1 MFKEQVRGSNMTVK
15 NVLDLFSGVALFLFG
30 MTLMGDS
37 LKKVA
42 GSSLE
47 LILYKLAGSP
57 LKGILL
63 GTGVTAVIQ
72 SSSATSVMVVGF
84 VNSGMMKIKQAIG
97 VIMGAII
104 GTSITGWIVSLSSI
118 ESSGSNVLSLLSTDT
133 LTAIIAIIGIGLR
146 MFSKHTKQKHIGEIM
161 LGFAVLMFGMKM
173 MSNSVAGLRNSEEF
187 INLLLNFSNPIIGIL
202 FGAGFTAIIQSASA
216 ACGILQALSA
226 TGAISFDVALPIL
239 MGIAIG
245 ASVPVI
251 ISSIGANIEAR
262 RSAWS
267 YLIID
272 VLGCSVVGILYYGL
286 SLFID
291 FGISGLILD
300 TFSIAL
306 VNTILR
312 IIMIVLLVPFIG
324 LIQKIAEKL
333 IKSDEEEDERYEE
346 DKLEER
352 FLDHPTIAIEQTR
365 IVLNQMSEIVRN
377 NIFRACEIVRDF
389 DEKKYKKVY
398 NKEEVVDKYCDKI
411 GTYLVKITRREL
423 DRQQNTDVS
432 KYLQVIGDLE
442 RISDHA
448 VNIADGAKKMVEE
461 KIKFSKT
468 ADEEIKT
475 LVIAIQDMAV
485 ITMEALLNNDDN
497 LAIKIGP
504 FEQLIDD
511 IVDKMKDNHIER
523 IRQGKCTLE
532 QGIIFNDLLTDF
544 ERVADHLENI
554 AIEIVETNDNSL
566 ERHKYKNEIIEARKE
581 QFNML
586 LNQYKEKYKI

>member
-1 MFKEQVRGSNMTVK
+1 MTVK

-118 ESSGSNVLSLLSTDT
+118 ESGGSNVLSLLSTDT

>member
-1 MFKEQVRGSNMTVK
+1 MTVK

-104 GTSITGWIVSLSSI
+104 GTSITGWIISLSSI
-118 ESSGSNVLSLLSTDT
+118 ESSGSSVLSLISTDT

-173 MSNSVAGLRNSEEF
+173 MSSSVSGLRDSALF
-187 INLLLNFSNPIIGIL
+187 ISLLLNFSNPIIGIL

-216 ACGILQALSA
+216 ACGILQALSV
-226 TGAISFDVALPIL
+226 TGAISFEIALPIL

-245 ASVPVI
+245 ASLPVI
-251 ISSIGANIEAR
+251 ISSIGANVEAK

-272 VLGCSVVGILYYGL
+272 VLGCLVVGVLYYGL

-324 LIQKIAEKL
+324 LIQKIAEKI

-377 NIFRACEIVRDF
+377 NIFRACEILRDF

-448 VNIADGAKKMVEE
+448 INIADGAKKMVEE

-532 QGIIFNDLLTDF
+532 QGIVFNDLLTDF
-544 ERVADHLENI
+544 ERIADHLENI
-554 AIEIVETNDNSL
+554 AVEIVETNDNSL

-586 LNQYKEKYKI
+586 LSQYKEKYKI

>member
-1 MFKEQVRGSNMTVK
+1 MTVK

-118 ESSGSNVLSLLSTDT
+118 ESGGSSVLSLISTDT
-133 LTAIIAIIGIGLR
+133 LTAVIAIIGIGLR

-173 MSNSVAGLRNSEEF
+173 MSSSVSGLRDSALF
-187 INLLLNFSNPIIGIL
+187 ISLLLNFSNPIIGIL

-216 ACGILQALSA
+216 ACGILQALSV
-226 TGAISFDVALPIL
+226 TGAISFEIALPIL

-245 ASVPVI
+245 ASLPVI

-272 VLGCSVVGILYYGL
+272 VLGCVIVGVLYYGL

-291 FGISGLILD
+291 FGINNLILD

-306 VNTILR
+306 VNSVLR

-365 IVLNQMSEIVRN
+365 IVLNQMSEIARN
-377 NIFRACEIVRDF
+377 NVFRACEIVRDF

-461 KIKFSKT
+461 KIKFSKS
-468 ADEEIKT
+468 ADEEMKT

-554 AIEIVETNDNSL
+554 AVEIVETNDNSL

-586 LNQYKEKYKI
+586 LSQYKEKYKI